1 MLVTIS
7 FEEPEFDTLVKLA
20 MQTGMTVE
28 QYVYHCILER
38 IEDEYDFQCC
48 AEAKNQMQT
57 DPQTYTLSQAEEF
70 LGIKEWPTND
80 H

>member
-28 QYVYHCILER
+28 QYVYHCVLER
-38 IEDEYDFQCC
+38 IEDECDSRCC

-57 DPQTYTLSQAEEF
+57 DPQTYTLSQAEEI
-70 LGIKEWPTND
+70 LGIKE
-80 H
+80 